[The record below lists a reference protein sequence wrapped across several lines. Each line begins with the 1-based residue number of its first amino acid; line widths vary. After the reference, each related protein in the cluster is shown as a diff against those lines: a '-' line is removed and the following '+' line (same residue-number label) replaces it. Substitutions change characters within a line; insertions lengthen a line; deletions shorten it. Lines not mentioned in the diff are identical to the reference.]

1 MSWRPGKKPGPL
13 RVAGDP
19 DTRGGFR
26 AYLVEF
32 LDWMAARRFSAH
44 TIKNRRIELGYFI
57 DWCEERAINRP
68 DDVTRAMLERY
79 RQHVFHYR
87 RKSAGGR
94 QTPEGQPL
102 SFQTQA
108 KRLVSVRVFFQ
119 WLARNHHLLYNPAS
133 ELELPRPE
141 KRLPRHILSVAEV
154 EQILNA
160 TDSEEASG
168 LGVRDRAMLEAL
180 YSTGMRRSELVNLR
194 VDDVDIERGTVLIRQ
209 GKGAK
214 DRMVP
219 IGERACRWIEKYLYT
234 VRPLYIDDVDSAV
247 LFLAKHGEGMQG
259 KQLSVIVK
267 KAIEAANLERFQD
280 THPNAACHLFRHA
293 CATHMLENG
302 ADIRYIQAL
311 LGHEDLSTTEVYTRV
326 SILQLK
332 AVHERT
338 HPARLQGRGG
348 DNDTLDEAT
357 PVDPHESL
365 LAALA
370 SERDGDD
377 GDDSA
382 VAADAPPAARR

>member
-1 MSWRPGKKPGPL
+1 MTWRPGKKPGPV

-19 DTRGGFR
+19 KTQGGHRG
-26 AYLVEF
+26 YLVEF
-32 LDWMAARRFSAH
+32 LDWMAARRFSEH

-57 DWCEERAINRP
+57 DWCEERGIQRP
-68 DDVTRAMLERY
+68 DEVTRAMLERY

-87 RKSAGGR
+87 RKSAGGKN
-94 QTPEGQPL
+94 TEAGQPL
-102 SFQTQA
+102 SFQSQS

-119 WLARNHHLLYNPAS
+119 WLARQHYLLYNPAS

-141 KRLPRHILSVAEV
+141 KRLPRHILTVAEV
-154 EQILNA
+154 EQIINA
-160 TDSEEASG
+160 IDTGEPAG
-168 LGVRDRAMLEAL
+168 LGLRDRAMLETL
-180 YSTGMRRSELVNLR
+180 YSTGMRRAELVNLR
-194 VDDVDIERGTVLIRQ
+194 IDDVDLDRGTVLIRQ

-219 IGERACRWIEKYLYT
+219 IGNRACRWIEKYVYT
-234 VRPLYIDDVDSAV
+234 VRPLYIDDVDSQT
-247 LFLAKHGEGMQG
+247 LFLAKHGEGMRG
-259 KQLSVIVK
+259 NQLSVIVR
-267 KAIEAANLERFQD
+267 KAIDAANLERFTD

-348 DNDTLDEAT
+348 DNDAMEEAN
-357 PVDPHESL
+357 PADPREML
-365 LAALA
+365 LATLEA
-370 SERDGDD
+370 ERDE
-377 GDDSA
+377 
-382 VAADAPPAARR
+382 

>member
-19 DTRGGFR
+19 ETQGGFR
-26 AYLVEF
+26 AYLIDF
-32 LDWMAARRFSAH
+32 LDWMAARRFSEY

-57 DWCEERAINRP
+57 DWCEERGIKRP

-87 RKSAGGR
+87 RKSAGGAAS
-94 QTPEGQPL
+94 PEGQPL
-102 SFQTQA
+102 SFQTQC
-108 KRLVSVRVFFQ
+108 KRLISVRVLFQ
-119 WLARNHHLLYNPAS
+119 WLARQHYLLYNPAS

-141 KRLPRHILSVAEV
+141 KRLPRHLLTIAEV
-154 EQILNA
+154 EQIINA
-160 TDSEEASG
+160 TDTTDPTG
-168 LGVRDRAMLEAL
+168 LGLRDRTMLEIL
-180 YSTGMRRSELVNLR
+180 YSTGMRRAELVNLR
-194 VDDVDIERGTVLIRQ
+194 IDDVDLERGTILIRQ

-214 DRMVP
+214 DRVVP
-219 IGERACRWIEKYLYT
+219 VGARACRWIEKYLYT
-234 VRPLYIDDVDSAV
+234 VRPLYIDDVDSAT
-247 LFLAKHGEGMQG
+247 LFLAKHGAGMQG

-267 KAIEAANLERFQD
+267 KTIETANLERFHD

-311 LGHEDLSTTEVYTRV
+311 LGHADLSTTEIYTQV

-338 HPARLQGRGG
+338 HPARLDKPGG
-348 DNDTLDEAT
+348 DTDTMMEAS
-357 PVDPHESL
+357 PADPRDLL
-365 LAALA
+365 LAALE
-370 SERDGDD
+370 SERDE
-377 GDDSA
+377 
-382 VAADAPPAARR
+382 